1 MLVLVL
7 RGLTGPDRPSR
18 ESGMSVLSRED
29 IYPHLEWH
37 RIRGYNVCSP
47 FYPALAVLLGA
58 RQNVQYTHL
67 VLSYEVMQLIISYTL
82 LDDIANFH
90 S

>member
-7 RGLTGPDRPSR
+7 RGLTRPDRPGR
-18 ESGMSVLSRED
+18 ESGMDVLSRED
-29 IYPHLEWH
+29 IHLHLEWH
-37 RIRGYNVCSP
+37 RIRGYGVCSP
-47 FYPALAVLLGA
+47 FFPALAVLLGA
-58 RQNVQYTHL
+58 RQNVQYTHP
-67 VLSYEVMQLIISYTL
+67 VPSYEVMQLIISNTR